1 MILSDVKED
10 CPAWK
15 SGARPGDAIVTVKD
29 WLVTLMDRPQVGDP
43 LDILMTSLDFLMTSL
58 DVLVTFGWHL

>member
-1 MILSDVKED
+1 MLILSDVKED

-43 LDILMTSLDFLMTSL
+43 P
-58 DVLVTFGWHL
+58 